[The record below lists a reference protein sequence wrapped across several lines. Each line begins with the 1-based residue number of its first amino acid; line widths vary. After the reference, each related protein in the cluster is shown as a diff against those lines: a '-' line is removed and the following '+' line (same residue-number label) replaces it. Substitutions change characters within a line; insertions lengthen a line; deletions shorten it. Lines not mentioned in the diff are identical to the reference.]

1 VINECT
7 DLGVRNVFL
16 YIVEMIAQ
24 RNMKSFF
31 LCNGNETQEIMKPT
45 GAHDFCFRRFIG
57 MFCTRKL
64 GIFLCASGQ

>member
-1 VINECT
+1 
-7 DLGVRNVFL
+7 
-16 YIVEMIAQ
+16 MIAQ

-57 MFCTRKL
+57 MFCTRKPE
-64 GIFLCASGQ
+64 IFHLCSLFDQSISKIQFWQPERNRK